1 MTGLWQGAQGGC
13 KFRRGFGSFWGIYM
27 STDATLVAAVLVY
40 VLLAGMSMAF
50 NGYIDRQPL
59 SQRPDG
65 MTAAWV
71 AVGVLYTLVWLLWPW
86 LALLEGVVAALVL
99 LAVYVSAFV
108 AAGLP
113 MLVGDASRSHRVR
126 RTQGAI
132 DAARAAEY
140 EER

>member
-1 MTGLWQGAQGGC
+1 M
-13 KFRRGFGSFWGIYM
+13 
-27 STDATLVAAVLVY
+27 VAAVLVY
-40 VLLAGMSMAF
+40 VLLGGASMGF
-50 NGYIDRQPL
+50 NGYIDRQPQ

-71 AVGVLYTLVWLLWPW
+71 AIGVLYTQVGATVLAWLLWPW
-86 LALLEGVVAALVL
+86 LAALEGMAAVLVL
-99 LAVYVSAFV
+99 LAVNVSAFV

-126 RTQGAI
+126 RTAGALE
-132 DAARAAEY
+132 AARQAEY

>member
-1 MTGLWQGAQGGC
+1 
-13 KFRRGFGSFWGIYM
+13 M

-50 NGYIDRQPL
+50 NGYIDRQPQ

-71 AVGVLYTLVWLLWPW
+71 AVGVLYTLVGATGLAWLLWPW

-99 LAVYVSAFV
+99 LALYVSAFV